1 MQALTYSIEPWR
13 WAACFL
19 AKRVWPGCLLSEF
32 GGLKLAKLML
42 PELPGDDWVL
52 VKTMIGGICGSDVAL
67 VAQAHPPNSILQAYS
82 SQPMILG
89 HEGLGLVD
97 QVGPAVDPAW
107 IGKRVCVEP
116 TLCCK
121 VRGIDPPCGPCQKG
135 RFGACENFDGLG
147 GGSASLPAGTST
159 GYNSRTGGTC
169 GEFFVAHESQLV
181 AVPDGVSDELASLT
195 DPVAC
200 SVHAALRADLS
211 SAKKVLIYGAGVLGL
226 GLIAALRAFGFKGRI
241 EALDRSEYKMDLAGK
256 FGADD
261 FFTLPVAKAE
271 RFASIA
277 KRTSGRAHEV
287 RFSGAMLTGGY
298 DVVFD
303 CVGSGQSVDESL
315 KWTGS
320 GGQVILVGTGSG
332 AWDITPVWFTEL
344 DVRGAYGRSVETY
357 HGREITSYELVL
369 ELMAEGKLPVEAMLT
384 HRFELAEYRKAYS
397 VAMNK
402 AWNRAIKVVFDL
414 RK

>member
-1 MQALTYSIEPWR
+1 MKALTYSIEPWK

-19 AKRVWPGCLLSEF
+19 AKRFWPGCLLSSI
-32 GGLKLAKLML
+32 GGLELANLQV

-52 VKTMIGGICGSDVAL
+52 IKTLIGGICGSDVAL
-67 VAQAHPPNSILQAYS
+67 VGQGHPPNSILQAYT

-97 QVGPAVDPAW
+97 QVGPAVDQSW

-147 GGSASLPAGTST
+147 GGTVALPAGTST
-159 GYNSRTGGTC
+159 GYNSRTGGTN

-181 AVPDGVSDELASLT
+181 AVPEGVSDELAALT

-200 SVHAALRADLS
+200 SAHAALRADLS
-211 SAKKVLIYGAGVLGL
+211 SAKKVLVYGAGVLGL
-226 GLIAALRAFGFKGRI
+226 GLIAALRAFGYLGHI
-241 EALDRSEYKMDLAGK
+241 DALDRNEYQMDLAGT
-256 FGADD
+256 FGADEC
-261 FFTLPVAKAE
+261 FTLPKSKIK
-271 RFASIA
+271 RFDFIA

-303 CVGSGQSVDESL
+303 CVGSGQSVDESC
-315 KWTGS
+315 KWAGS

-332 AWDITPVWFTEL
+332 AWDITPVWFAEL
-344 DVRGAYGRSVETY
+344 DVRGAYGRGVENY
-357 HGREITSYELVL
+357 HGRKINSYELVH
-369 ELMAEGKLPVEAMLT
+369 ELMADGKLPVEAMLT
-384 HRFELAEYRKAYS
+384 HRFELADYRKAYS

-402 AWNRAIKVVFDL
+402 AWNRAIKVVFDF

>member
-1 MQALTYSIEPWR
+1 MQALTYSIEPIK

-19 AKRVWPGCLLSEF
+19 AKRFWPGVLLSPM
-32 GGLKLAKLML
+32 GGLELAQLPV

-52 VKTMIGGICGSDVAL
+52 VKTLIGGICGSDVAL
-67 VAQAHPPNSILQAYS
+67 VAQAHPPNSILDAYS
-82 SQPMILG
+82 SHPMILG
-89 HEGLGLVD
+89 HEGLGLVE
-97 QVGPAVDPAW
+97 QVGQAVDESW
-107 IGKRVCVEP
+107 IGRRVCVEP

-121 VRGIDPPCGPCQKG
+121 VRGIDQPCGPCQKG

-147 GGSASLPAGTST
+147 GGSAKLPAGTST

-181 AVPDGVSDELASLT
+181 HVPDGVSDELASLT
-195 DPVAC
+195 DPLAC
-200 SVHAALRADLS
+200 SIHAALRADLS
-211 SAKKVLIYGAGVLGL
+211 DANKVLIYGAGVLGL
-226 GLIAALRAFGFKGRI
+226 GLIAALRAFGFTGRI
-241 EALDRSEYKMDLAGK
+241 EALDRNQYQMDLAGK
-256 FGADD
+256 LGADEC
-261 FFTLPVAKAE
+261 FTLPSAKAE
-271 RFASIA
+271 RYACVA

-287 RFSGAMLTGGY
+287 RFGGAMLTGGY

-303 CVGSGQSVDESL
+303 CVGSGQSVDESC

-344 DVRGAYGRSVETY
+344 DVRGAYGRAIENY
-357 HGREITSYELVL
+357 HGREISSYELAL
-369 ELMAEGKLPVEAMLT
+369 ELMAEGALPVEGMIT

-397 VAMNK
+397 VSMNK
-402 AWNRAIKVVFDL
+402 AWNRAIKVVFDF